1 MGPAIRRE
9 SPHYCGWAITGRTTA
24 AHLIASPDFPTA
36 GSQRRAWCGQ
46 TITVIGL
53 TLDAHYCQLH
63 CHECDKWLRQMAA
76 VPSVDGSEHIETER
90 QR

>member
-1 MGPAIRRE
+1 MGPATRRE
-9 SPHYCGWAITGRTTA
+9 SPHYCGWAITGRTTV

-53 TLDAHYCQLH
+53 TLDARHPQMH
-63 CHECDKWLRQMAA
+63 CRECD
-76 VPSVDGSEHIETER
+76 E
-90 QR
+90 